1 MLDVTQR
8 PRRGSKRCAP
18 SQADWRNGMVPTS
31 RKKFRWILGERP
43 TSTRALENMAPSIFF
58 LTVLTARS
66 GGTVITVTSR
76 AGKDSRGFSLLEL
89 LLVVCLLGLS
99 SLVVLPTI
107 EAGLRQREL
116 RRSALALAA
125 TARDLR
131 SRALQTGIPQQ
142 LVLRIAENSYQVTVD
157 HEIYLPAQVKF
168 AEVGGGE
175 TLDNST

>member
-1 MLDVTQR
+1 M
-8 PRRGSKRCAP
+8 
-18 SQADWRNGMVPTS
+18 
-31 RKKFRWILGERP
+31 
-43 TSTRALENMAPSIFF
+43 
-58 LTVLTARS
+58 
-66 GGTVITVTSR
+66 
-76 AGKDSRGFSLLEL
+76 
-89 LLVVCLLGLS
+89 
-99 SLVVLPTI
+99 VLPTI

-168 AEVGGGE
+168 AEVEGGE
-175 TLDNST
+175 TLDNSTRQFLFFPNGSNLGGEIRLTAGQDGAAYWVRLEPLTGRIEVLRGDKS